1 MNTIEQID
9 SDLTAALKARHNAA
23 VLTLRGIKTVLAN
36 AEIAN
41 NRQAVSEETA
51 VKLLRSEVKK
61 RNEAAAL
68 YVQGGRSELAE
79 KEIAEIAIIK
89 KYLPA
94 ELSEDS
100 IRAAVTQVISDSGA
114 GGPQDTGKV
123 MGLVMAKLAGQAD
136 GSVVSKLVK
145 EALV

>member
-9 SDLTAALKARHNAA
+9 SDLTAALKARHTAA
-23 VLTLRGIKTVLAN
+23 VLTLRGIKTVLTN

-41 NRQAVSEETA
+41 NRQAVSEEIA

-79 KEIAEIAIIK
+79 KELAEIVIIK

-94 ELSEDS
+94 ELSEDI

-114 GGPQDTGKV
+114 SGPQDTGKV
-123 MGLVMAKLAGQAD
+123 MGLVMAKLAGQVD
-136 GSVVSKLVK
+136 GAVVSKLVK

>member
-41 NRQAVSEETA
+41 NRQAVSEEIA